1 VRRGSACAWFKT
13 LPAALG
19 KPQIRTALAL
29 LELALMIALLV
40 ALAGQGSKGA
50 AIAFSAATV
59 VSAAVAIASV
69 HVVLRR
75 EEAASTA

>member
-1 VRRGSACAWFKT
+1 
-13 LPAALG
+13 
-19 KPQIRTALAL
+19 
-29 LELALMIALLV
+29 MIALLV
-40 ALAGQGSKGA
+40 VLAGEGSEGA

-59 VSAAVAIASV
+59 VSAAAAIASV